1 MPHLSVEHWE
11 EAKQEVEPDC
21 VGEVEADVPLVGEK
35 DRKPFKEKMERSEPI
50 LADCKSVMVFRN
62 VLVSLLE
69 VGNVPQSNNTLAD
82 ESQGVERD
90 PEGVPVEKY
99 KRTSKVIVRCKF

>member
-1 MPHLSVEHWE
+1 
-11 EAKQEVEPDC
+11 
-21 VGEVEADVPLVGEK
+21 
-35 DRKPFKEKMERSEPI
+35 MERSGLI

-90 PEGVPVEKY
+90 PEGVPVEKC

>member
-1 MPHLSVEHWE
+1 
-11 EAKQEVEPDC
+11 
-21 VGEVEADVPLVGEK
+21 
-35 DRKPFKEKMERSEPI
+35 MERSGLI